1 MVVVYG
7 STETSWSLVE
17 VEDKTV
23 EALLKSRGS
32 YVSCR
37 QIATQLGVPVSVI
50 KRAVRE
56 LRRLSYPIKS
66 GRGRGYTIMEFDTL
80 SPDKIKQGLKTK
92 FIGRIIHH
100 FIHVGSTQEIAKELA
115 TQGAV
120 EGTVI
125 IAETQ
130 SVGRGRLG
138 RGWFSPVGGIWMS
151 LLLSPKRSVKKLQVL
166 NLLAAL
172 AVSRSIEKACGI
184 EARIKWPNDVLI
196 QGRKVAGI
204 LSETFARGGIVNS
217 IVLGMGINANV
228 DTGLFPFDL
237 RSSATSLSATLG
249 NFVDRV
255 ALVQFL
261 LKELETLYEEFERE
275 GSGFIINEL
284 KRVSTTLG
292 RKVKVISFDEVTEG
306 LAVDIHTDG
315 ALVVRVEDGATK
327 LFYIGDVS
335 IIES

>member
-1 MVVVYG
+1 M
-7 STETSWSLVE
+7 E

-23 EALLKSRGS
+23 EALLKSRGN
-32 YVSCR
+32 YVACR
-37 QIATQLGVPVSVI
+37 QIAMQLGFPVSVI

-56 LRRLSYPIKS
+56 LRKLGYPIKS
-66 GRGRGYTIMEFDTL
+66 DRGRGYAIMEFDTL
-80 SPDKIKQGLKTK
+80 SPDRIKQGLKTK
-92 FIGRIIHH
+92 VMGRIIHH
-100 FIHVGSTQEIAKELA
+100 FVHVSSTQEIAKELA

-130 SVGRGRLG
+130 GVGRGRLG
-138 RGWFSPVGGIWMS
+138 RRWFSPAGGIWMS
-151 LLLSPKRSVKKLQVL
+151 LLLSPKRSVQEMQVL

-172 AVSRSIEKACGI
+172 AVSRSMEKACGL

-204 LSETFARGGIVNS
+204 LSEAFAKGGIVSNV
-217 IVLGMGINANV
+217 VLGIGINANV
-228 DTGLFPFDL
+228 DAELFPIDL

-255 ALVQFL
+255 TLVQSL
-261 LKELETLYEEFERE
+261 LEELETLYEEFERE
-275 GSGFIINEL
+275 GSSFIIREL
-284 KRVSTTLG
+284 KRLSTTLG

-306 LAVDIHTDG
+306 LAVDIRTDG
-315 ALVVRVEDGATK
+315 ALVVRVENGTTK
-327 LFYIGDVS
+327 LFYSGDVS
-335 IIES
+335 ITES